1 VGDFDFT
8 FTEPLI
14 LHRTVPMSGPLQG
27 DTNTLLIGQGFRAI
41 DPKINY
47 DAKWGTIMTQV
58 LPRKSVSDYFWE
70 KQAFENIIPGNEEI
84 KAYLYE
90 ALSYPRVDTNMTE
103 TITYS
108 QIYRPSNRM
117 LKQIPVNGNAEY
129 VTGEGGGPWYVEV
142 GREME
147 IPT

>member
-1 VGDFDFT
+1 MIKYGNPKVRFRASDGTEIIVDAILLHLPMIEGHDEKDYVEPNTIKVRTPIWTLKEGLMKQVVKLDIALNGQNFVGDFDFT

-70 KQAFENIIPGNEEI
+70 K
-84 KAYLYE
+84 
-90 ALSYPRVDTNMTE
+90 
-103 TITYS
+103 
-108 QIYRPSNRM
+108 
-117 LKQIPVNGNAEY
+117 
-129 VTGEGGGPWYVEV
+129 
-142 GREME
+142 
-147 IPT
+147 